1 MANVCLRKS
10 VCGCVLDPPS
20 LSALSSEPSSHMD
33 RKQGDYQTGLGS
45 A

>member
-1 MANVCLRKS
+1 MKTLPVCLRRS
-10 VCGCVLDPPS
+10 MCDP
-20 LSALSSEPSSHMD
+20 LSERVLSSEPSSHMD